1 MLRSLKQLTVT
12 CLFAYTALVAATPA
26 TAQLSPSEQSQV
38 QACEHELSLAY
49 RWNMMLVKDYF
60 TDTVEVFGEVKPVPQ
75 VFLWPVGYFP
85 HPTYKGGST
94 EAYNAIKPLAKQ
106 FHEQLSDEE
115 KSCVIIYQG
124 LNTNFGPLGALLEKL
139 M

>member
-1 MLRSLKQLTVT
+1 M
-12 CLFAYTALVAATPA
+12 
-26 TAQLSPSEQSQV
+26 

-49 RWNMMLVKDYF
+49 RWNMMLIQDYF
-60 TDTVEVFGEVKPVPQ
+60 TATVEVFGEVKPVPQ
-75 VFLWPVGYFP
+75 VYLWPVGYFP
-85 HPTYKGGST
+85 HPSYKGGSPA
-94 EAYNAIKPLAKQ
+94 AYNGIKPLAKQ

-124 LNTNFGPLGALLEKL
+124 VNTNFGPLGALLEKL